1 MYWLAI
7 LLTGALFGLGLS
19 VSAMIKPEVVLSFLN
34 FNDFGLLRVLG
45 CATGETFITYQL
57 YPRLVKKPLLSDQFK
72 KRHDDTMKRTHTC
85 AVIFGIGWGISG
97 VCPGPAIAGLG
108 TGDWQLL
115 FALVS
120 MLVGAYI
127 QGRWF
132 AGSPK

>member
-1 MYWLAI
+1 MYWFAI

-34 FNDFGLLRVLG
+34 FNDFGLLLVLG
-45 CATGETFITYQL
+45 CATGVTFITYQL

-72 KRHDDTMKRTHTC
+72 KRPDDTMKRTLTG

-120 MLVGAYI
+120 MLIGAYI

-132 AGSPK
+132 AGSAK